1 MRSNPPGRGKS
12 AARGS
17 RGLTSSALADTSNTM
32 DEPDDSIDLSYLENI
47 LVTIMHPTCDHNDPL
62 VVNYKKG
69 QNSVAHLRYS
79 EDLRDA
85 ECWHFLSRYR
95 VCEDL
100 GNNLRI
106 TYWRSLVQSLEMRA
120 PTHPSN
126 CTQGVPLSWYN

>member
-1 MRSNPPGRGKS
+1 
-12 AARGS
+12 
-17 RGLTSSALADTSNTM
+17 M
-32 DEPDDSIDLSYLENI
+32 DESDDNVDLSYLENI
-47 LVTIMHPTCDHNDPL
+47 LVTITHPTCDHNDPL

-95 VCEDL
+95 VCDDL

-106 TYWRSLVQSLEMRA
+106 ACWQSLVQSLEIRA
-120 PTHPSN
+120 PNPS
-126 CTQGVPLSWYN
+126 

>member
-1 MRSNPPGRGKS
+1 
-12 AARGS
+12 
-17 RGLTSSALADTSNTM
+17 M
-32 DEPDDSIDLSYLENI
+32 DESDDNVDLSYLENI
-47 LVTIMHPTCDHNDPL
+47 LVTITHPTCDHNDPL

-106 TYWRSLVQSLEMRA
+106 TYWWSLVQSLEMRA
-120 PTHPSN
+120 PIHPSN
-126 CTQGVPLSWYN
+126 CTQGVPLSWYNQYDYKWVPKRTDIPLWHFT